1 MISKL
6 FKNRI
11 LKKIFLILFFIVL
24 LIFSLAVSLYLYYLW
39 YVNNLKS
46 ERDTTR
52 KELIK
57 NVNSKIDEFM
67 RENNA
72 LPQYIDLRFT
82 VKIEKESIKDINLPI
97 YLRFNRNADITSSEL
112 GSIFC
117 YKVVDDKYA
126 FGVKLESG
134 EWFNVGAISCTDEMV
149 PDKFDRLR

>member
-46 ERDTTR
+46 ERDTFR
-52 KELIK
+52 KELVK
-57 NVNSKIDEFM
+57 NVNSKVDEFM

-82 VKIEKESIKDINLPI
+82 VKIEKESIKNINLPI